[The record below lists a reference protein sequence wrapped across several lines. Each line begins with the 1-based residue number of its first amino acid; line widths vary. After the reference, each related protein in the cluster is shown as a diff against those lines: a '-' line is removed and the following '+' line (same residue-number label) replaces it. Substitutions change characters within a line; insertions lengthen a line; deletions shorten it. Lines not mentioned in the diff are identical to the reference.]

1 MEIKSPQEPF
11 DKDPLGGKN
20 PPVPPKSTFEPPSN
34 PFVKF
39 FYRLLHFSVS
49 PLGRKI
55 FFGLIGVALAWFL
68 INHFF
73 MAPQKAAH
81 VTEAPEGKKEQVVAV
96 KAFKVGRYN
105 YEDSLNALGTI
116 KGGVEFKL
124 SFEIPGVVSAI
135 NYREGE
141 RYEEG
146 ALIISLKQDDILLRL
161 KRAQAERSKSET
173 ALAITQEKE
182 KEHEKLF
189 EIGAIPKTTLD
200 KVRLEVES
208 AKYDVQAASLEAKA
222 NEVMLEKSNLYAP
235 TRGTIGELHVEEG
248 EAITQNTLIG
258 THLSTDQV
266 VAEFGVT
273 ERDLGKLSLGQK
285 AKVFVDAYSD
295 KTFEGTVESIGSAV
309 IGESRTA
316 TIKVRI
322 ENTENLLVPGMFARI
337 KILLY
342 QKKNTLVL
350 PADSLQGKE
359 NDYSVFVID
368 PDAKTVHPQP
378 VVIGYQ
384 RTDYAQV
391 DSGVKEGDLV
401 AITGLDRLKEGTQ
414 VRIIETQEA
423 EL

>member
-1 MEIKSPQEPF
+1 MEIESPHGPV
-11 DKDPLGGKN
+11 KDPAPQ
-20 PPVPPKSTFEPPSN
+20 PPPN

-39 FYRLLHFSVS
+39 SYRLARFLVS
-49 PLGRKI
+49 PGARKLFLWLLI
-55 FFGLIGVALAWFL
+55 LAGCGFLIHHFFIAPQGVA
-68 INHFF
+68 
-73 MAPQKAAH
+73 P
-81 VTEAPEGKKEQVVAV
+81 TEAPQEEKDQVVAV

-124 SFEIPGVVSAI
+124 SFEIPGVVSAV

-146 ALIISLKQDDILLRL
+146 ALLISLKQDDILLRL

-173 ALAITQEKE
+173 ALQIAQEKE

-189 EIGAIPKTTLD
+189 QIGAIPQTTLD

-235 TRGTIGELHVEEG
+235 TRGTIGELHIEEG

-273 ERDLGKLSLGQK
+273 ERDLSKLSLGQK
-285 AKVFVDAYSD
+285 AKVFLDAYPD

-316 TIKVRI
+316 TVKVRI
-322 ENTENLLVPGMFARI
+322 ENLENLLVPGMFARI

-350 PADSLQGKE
+350 PTDSLQGKE
-359 NDYSVFVID
+359 SDYSVFVID
-368 PDAKTVHPQP
+368 PDTKTVHTQP

-401 AITGLDRLKEGTQ
+401 AITGLDRLKDETQ
-414 VRIIETQEA
+414 VRVIETQEA